1 MPARFSNA
9 AKSPRP
15 HPAQRAVAVRIA
27 FATCS
32 AMPGGSDDDRD
43 VAKLLHAEYQ
53 VWDDPA
59 VDWSA
64 YDRVLLRS
72 VWDYSERL
80 PEFLKWCRSVGP
92 SRLRNQPAMVEF
104 NADKRYLAEISAPC
118 VPTRY
123 LSPGESLSSADGEVV
138 IKPNISAGAR
148 DTGRF
153 ASPAAA
159 ADLIAKIHA
168 SGRIALAQPY
178 LPTVEE
184 RGETSVVFIAGE
196 FSHALNKRA
205 ILREEGVAPVINGRL
220 RVAAALL
227 EDDLVVPGTADAA
240 EMYLAVSVHQ
250 EITARFGVPTYA
262 RVDVIVDFEGQPVLS
277 ELELIEPALHL
288 RHARGACE
296 RLATAVRTS

>member
-1 MPARFSNA
+1 MSARVRKA
-9 AKSPRP
+9 AVSPSPRP
-15 HPAQRAVAVRIA
+15 VRRGVAVRIA

-32 AMPGGSDDDRD
+32 AIPDGWDDDHD

-59 VDWSA
+59 VNWSA

-80 PEFLKWCRSVGP
+80 PEFLKWCRSVGQ
-92 SRLRNQPAMVEF
+92 SRLRNQPAMVAY
-104 NADKRYLAEISAPC
+104 NADKRYLAELSAPC

-123 LSPGESLSSADGEVV
+123 LQPGESLSSIDTDVV

-153 ASPAAA
+153 TSPAAA

-178 LPTVEE
+178 LPGVEE
-184 RGETSVVFIAGE
+184 RGETSVVFIGGE
-196 FSHALNKRA
+196 FSHALKKRA
-205 ILREEGVAPVINGRL
+205 ILREDGVAPVIDGPL

-227 EDDLVVPGTADAA
+227 EDDLVLRGTADAA
-240 EMYLAVSVHQ
+240 EMRLAVSVHQ

-262 RVDVIVDFEGQPVLS
+262 RVDVIADSEGQPVLS

-288 RHARGACE
+288 RHARGASE
-296 RLATAVRTS
+296 RLAIAMRNS